1 MKVGDFV
8 RVLAMS
14 DSGDELFGE
23 VVEADAEE
31 EFCYVL
37 FPADW
42 EAAIPPRERIYMFHE
57 LELIP

>member
-1 MKVGDFV
+1 MKVGEFV

-23 VVEADAEE
+23 VVEADGEE

-37 FPADW
+37 FPEDW
-42 EAAIPPRERIYMFHE
+42 ENENPPCEKIYMFHE